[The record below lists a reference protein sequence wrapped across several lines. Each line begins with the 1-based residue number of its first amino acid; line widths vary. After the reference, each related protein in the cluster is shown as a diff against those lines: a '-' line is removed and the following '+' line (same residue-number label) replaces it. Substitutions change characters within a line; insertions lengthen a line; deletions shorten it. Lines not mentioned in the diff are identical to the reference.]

1 MKKTLNIFSFEL
13 SKPNRGFSLVEIVIA
28 VFAVTIMAMPI
39 IWLVSSSR
47 TDTSK
52 AINYLRAM
60 EIALET
66 LEWVRTLPGQPAK
79 IEEVIKNESRSL
91 LDSNGKEMIAYSTG
105 TNAKW
110 PGQLAEKLV
119 YSDQYKAAYFFREI
133 KIENSLEAQPHEG
146 KTAHS
151 PYLKRVTVTVWWNEA
166 KVPSTPS
173 QPERSRKI
181 VLAMLLLD
189 GSRCY

>member
-1 MKKTLNIFSFEL
+1 LA
-13 SKPNRGFSLVEIVIA
+13 EIIIV
-28 VFAVTIMAMPI
+28 VFAVTVLAMPI
-39 IWLVSSSR
+39 IWLMSSSR
-47 TDTSK
+47 TETSK

-79 IEEVIKNESRSL
+79 FEDILKNESRSL
-91 LDSNGKEMIAYSTG
+91 LDSNGKEMIAYDTAA
-105 TNAKW
+105 NEKW
-110 PGQLAEKLV
+110 PGQLADKLV
-119 YSDQYKAAYFFREI
+119 YPDQYKAAYFFREV
-133 KIENSLEAQPHEG
+133 KIENSLESQPQEG

-166 KVPSTPS
+166 KVPARLN
-173 QPERSRKI
+173 QPDRSRKI
-181 VLAMLLLD
+181 VLATLLLD